1 MENSKLPWHG
11 KTGYINEAMIKKYIE
26 DITVPIYYL
35 AGPPGM
41 VSAMREMLVK
51 IGVIEDNIR
60 TEDMYFDNF
69 KFWIN

>member
-1 MENSKLPWHG
+1 
-11 KTGYINEAMIKKYIE
+11 
-26 DITVPIYYL
+26 
-35 AGPPGM
+35 M

-60 TEDMYFDNF
+60 TEDIYFDNF